1 MEEGLYLMNSK
12 FDVICFGDINVDYI
26 GRMDRLPEIDEELPI
41 HNLEKFC
48 GGAATNVAVSLS
60 RLGKKTGYV
69 GSIGDDSN
77 GKELLERLQQEGVD
91 VSKVNK
97 KEGYLSGTV
106 FAIIDNDGERRLL
119 SYLGANLQT
128 KKEDFDKNY
137 ISKAEI
143 LHMSNPLLSV
153 VPTLLSYAKENNL
166 IVSFDPG
173 TLISSKGLKEIEYI
187 LKETD
192 ILFLNRVEYHDLIKN
207 SEKGLD
213 IFLELGCKMVVYKK
227 GKEGSFLKTSSG
239 KEINSP
245 GFKVNVI
252 DTTGAGDAFAGG
264 FLTAYLNKLDFENI
278 MEFANAVAAISVT
291 RKGAKEALPKIEEVY
306 DFIRENKD

>member
-1 MEEGLYLMNSK
+1 MDSE

-26 GRMDRLPEIDEELPI
+26 GRMDRIPNIDEELPI
-41 HNLEKFC
+41 YNLEKFC
-48 GGAATNVAVSLS
+48 GGAATNVAVALA
-60 RLGKKTGYV
+60 RLDKKTGYM

-77 GKELLERLQQEGVD
+77 GKELLERLQNEGVD
-91 VSKVNK
+91 VSRVNK

-128 KKEDFDKNY
+128 KKEDFDKEY
-137 ISKAEI
+137 ISKTKI

-153 VPTLLSYAKENNL
+153 VPTLLSYARENNL
-166 IVSFDPG
+166 MISFDPG

-187 LKETD
+187 IKETD
-192 ILFLNRVEYHDLIKN
+192 ILFLNRVEYNDLVKN

-213 IFLELGCKMVVYKK
+213 EFLERGCKMVVYKK
-227 GKEGSFLKTSSG
+227 GKEGSLLKTANG

-245 GFKVNVI
+245 GFNVEVV

-264 FLTAYLNKLDFENI
+264 FLTAYLNELELKDI

-291 RKGAKEALPKIEEVY
+291 SKGAKEALPTLDKVL
-306 DFIRENKD
+306 DFIKNKN

>member
-1 MEEGLYLMNSK
+1 MDSE

-26 GRMDRLPEIDEELPI
+26 GRMDRIPNIDEELPI
-41 HNLEKFC
+41 YNLEKFC
-48 GGAATNVAVSLS
+48 GGAATNVAVALA
-60 RLGKKTGYV
+60 RLGKKTGYM
-69 GSIGDDSN
+69 GSIGDESN
-77 GKELLERLQQEGVD
+77 GEELLERLQNEGVD
-91 VSKVNK
+91 VSRVNK
-97 KEGYLSGTV
+97 KDGYLSGTV

-128 KKEDFDKNY
+128 KKEDFDKEY
-137 ISKAEI
+137 ISKTKI

-166 IVSFDPG
+166 MISFDPG

-192 ILFLNRVEYHDLIKN
+192 ILFLNRVEYNDLIKN

-213 IFLELGCKMVVYKK
+213 EFLELGCKMVVYKK
-227 GKEGSFLKTSSG
+227 GKDGSYLKNSKG
-239 KEINSP
+239 EEINSP
-245 GFKVNVI
+245 GFKVEVV

-264 FLTAYLNKLDFENI
+264 FLTAYLNKLELNAI

-291 RKGAKEALPKIEEVY
+291 KKGAKEALPNHEEVLN
-306 DFIRENKD
+306 FIEKNT

>member
-1 MEEGLYLMNSK
+1 
-12 FDVICFGDINVDYI
+12 
-26 GRMDRLPEIDEELPI
+26 
-41 HNLEKFC
+41 
-48 GGAATNVAVSLS
+48 
-60 RLGKKTGYV
+60 
-69 GSIGDDSN
+69 
-77 GKELLERLQQEGVD
+77 
-91 VSKVNK
+91 
-97 KEGYLSGTV
+97 
-106 FAIIDNDGERRLL
+106 
-119 SYLGANLQT
+119 
-128 KKEDFDKNY
+128 
-137 ISKAEI
+137 
-143 LHMSNPLLSV
+143 
-153 VPTLLSYAKENNL
+153 
-166 IVSFDPG
+166 
-173 TLISSKGLKEIEYI
+173 
-187 LKETD
+187 
-192 ILFLNRVEYHDLIKN
+192 
-207 SEKGLD
+207 LD

>member
-1 MEEGLYLMNSK
+1 MDSE

-26 GRMDRLPEIDEELPI
+26 GRMDRIPNIDEELPI
-41 HNLEKFC
+41 YNLEKFC
-48 GGAATNVAVSLS
+48 GGAATNVAVALA
-60 RLGKKTGYV
+60 RLDKKTGYM

-77 GKELLERLQQEGVD
+77 GKELLERLQNEGVD
-91 VSKVNK
+91 VSRVNK

-128 KKEDFDKNY
+128 KKEDFDKEY
-137 ISKAEI
+137 ISKTKI

-153 VPTLLSYAKENNL
+153 VPTLLSYARENNL
-166 IVSFDPG
+166 MISFDPG

-187 LKETD
+187 IKETD
-192 ILFLNRVEYHDLIKN
+192 ILFLNRVEYNDLVKN

-213 IFLELGCKMVVYKK
+213 EFLELGCKMVVYKK
-227 GKEGSFLKTSSG
+227 GKEGSLLKTANG

-245 GFKVNVI
+245 GFNVEVV

-264 FLTAYLNKLDFENI
+264 FLTAYLNELELKDI

-291 RKGAKEALPKIEEVY
+291 SKGAKEALPTLDKVL
-306 DFIRENKD
+306 DFIKNKN

>member
-1 MEEGLYLMNSK
+1 M
-12 FDVICFGDINVDYI
+12 
-26 GRMDRLPEIDEELPI
+26 
-41 HNLEKFC
+41 
-48 GGAATNVAVSLS
+48 
-60 RLGKKTGYV
+60 

-77 GKELLERLQQEGVD
+77 GKELLDRLQNEGVD
-91 VSKVNK
+91 ISRVNK

-128 KKEDFDKNY
+128 KKEDFDKDY
-137 ISKAEI
+137 ISKTKV

-192 ILFLNRVEYHDLIKN
+192 ILFLNRVEYNDLVKN

-213 IFLELGCKMVVYKK
+213 IFLELGAKMVVYKK
-227 GKEGSFLKTSSG
+227 GKKGSFLKTAKG
-239 KEINSP
+239 EEINSP
-245 GFKVNVI
+245 GFKVDVV

-264 FLTAYLNKLDFENI
+264 FLTAYLNNLELKDL
-278 MEFANAVAAISVT
+278 MRFANAVAAISVT
-291 RKGAKEALPKIEEVY
+291 SKGAKEKLPNLDEVS
-306 DFIRENKD
+306 DFIKKQVK